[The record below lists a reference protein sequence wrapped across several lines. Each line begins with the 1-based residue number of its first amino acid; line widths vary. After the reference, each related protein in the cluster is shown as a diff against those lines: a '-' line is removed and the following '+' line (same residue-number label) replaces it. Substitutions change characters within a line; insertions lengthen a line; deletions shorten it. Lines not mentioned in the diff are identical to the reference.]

1 MTTDPNASTSPNCCR
16 AADGEAVIAPVQP
29 VAVRTKACKTPRMSI
44 ADEKY
49 IAVQTF
55 KRNGDPVSTPCW
67 ITGLGDHKVGFWTSS
82 DSFKYKRLKN
92 DPRITIQPSD
102 VRGRPKQGTDVLTGS
117 AVIVTEGAV
126 FDAIMSQVTK
136 KYGVMVPISK
146 FANVLAH
153 IGKGKYRYGN
163 VGVVVTL
170 DA

>member
-1 MTTDPNASTSPNCCR
+1 
-16 AADGEAVIAPVQP
+16 
-29 VAVRTKACKTPRMSI
+29 MSI

-55 KRNGDPVSTPCW
+55 KRNGEPVSTACW
-67 ITGLGDHKVGFWTSS
+67 ITGLGDGKVGFWTSS

-102 VRGRPKQGTDVLTGS
+102 ARGRPKAGTSVATGT
-117 AVIVTEGAV
+117 AVIVTSGAD
-126 FDAIMSQVTK
+126 FDAIMSQVKK

-146 FANVLAH
+146 FMNVLGH
-153 IGKGKYRYGN
+153 LGKGKYAYGN

-170 DA
+170 NA

>member
-1 MTTDPNASTSPNCCR
+1 
-16 AADGEAVIAPVQP
+16 
-29 VAVRTKACKTPRMSI
+29 MSI

-55 KRNGDPVSTPCW
+55 KRNGEPVVTPCW
-67 ITGLGDHKVGFWTSS
+67 ITGLSDGRVGFWTSS

-102 VRGRPKQGTDVLTGS
+102 ARGRPKTGTDVLNGT
-117 AVIVTEGAV
+117 AVVVTEGSD
-126 FDAIMSQVTK
+126 FDAIQSQISK

-146 FANVLAH
+146 VMNVLGH
-153 IGKGKYRYGN
+153 LGKGKYRYGD

-170 DA
+170 TS

>member
-1 MTTDPNASTSPNCCR
+1 
-16 AADGEAVIAPVQP
+16 
-29 VAVRTKACKTPRMSI
+29 MSI

-67 ITGLGDHKVGFWTSS
+67 ITGLGDGKIGFWTST
-82 DSFKYKRLKN
+82 DSFKYKRLSR

-102 VRGRPKQGTDVLTGS
+102 ARGRPKDGTSVLTGT
-117 AVIVTEGAV
+117 AVVVTEGADH
-126 FDAIMSQVTK
+126 DAIYSQITK

-146 FANVLAH
+146 FMNVLGH
-153 IGKGKYRYGN
+153 LGKGKYHYGN

-170 DA
+170 DAPV